1 MKIKSQLMD
10 QSGIARTLQRL
21 THEILERNRG
31 CDDLVVVGIRNR
43 GDVLAKRIIKSIE
56 TLECKNLPLG
66 VLDITL
72 YRDDFRKLNESPV
85 VQETDIPFD
94 ITDKKV
100 VLVDDVLFTGRTIRA
115 ALEALMDFGRP
126 ANIQLAVL
134 LDRGHRELPIHA
146 DYVGQT
152 VSTSMKDGVQVKLQ
166 EVDGEDGAYLVE
178 ARQRK

>member
-10 QSGIARTLQRL
+10 KTGIVRTLQRL

-31 CDDLVVVGIRNR
+31 CENLVVVGIRNR
-43 GDVLAKRIIKSIE
+43 GDVLAKRILQSIE
-56 TLECKNLPLG
+56 ILEGKKLPLG

-72 YRDDFRKLNESPV
+72 YRDDFRRLNESPV

-152 VSTSMKDGVQVKLQ
+152 VSTSMKDGVNVKLA
-166 EVDGEDGAYLVE
+166 EVDGEDGVFLVE
-178 ARQRK
+178 TRQGK